1 MDDISNFELHDQATL
16 KLLPRGRGMVPS
28 GPKEPLLFRPLYLA
42 PLGTSIPVIRRCP
55 QVRFAINTS
64 SRNLQNLAAPFFR
77 CRRRKPAS

>member
-42 PLGTSIPVIRRCP
+42 PLGMSIPVIP
-55 QVRFAINTS
+55 PMS
-64 SRNLQNLAAPFFR
+64 SDSLSPCRIQFKGIAKVTERNSGNQ
-77 CRRRKPAS
+77 